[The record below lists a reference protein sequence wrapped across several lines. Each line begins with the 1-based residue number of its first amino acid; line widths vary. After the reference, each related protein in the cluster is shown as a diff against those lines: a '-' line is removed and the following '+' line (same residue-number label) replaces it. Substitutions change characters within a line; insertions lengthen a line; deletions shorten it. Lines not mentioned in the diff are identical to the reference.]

1 MAGRILTIE
10 PVAPDAK
17 IPRGYPCGAFPDSRP
32 GTTCGATP
40 AQEYVKTCPH
50 RHTRVVRLCPTHLG
64 EAMTAR
70 ITCRDCAQDRT
81 RPHACPVG
89 VHPAGQPLAP

>member
-1 MAGRILTIE
+1 MPGRILTIE

-17 IPRGYPCGAFPDSRP
+17 VPRGHPCGAFP
-32 GTTCGATP
+32 GGKQAACGATP
-40 AQEYVKTCPH
+40 AEEYVKTCLH
-50 RHTRVVRLCPTHLG
+50 RHTRVVRLCATHLG

-81 RPHACPVG
+81 HPHDDCPVG
-89 VHPAGQPLAP
+89 VHPLPQD